1 MTRYSNF
8 IKATSLSPDTAETL
22 YKLIDSTP
30 ELKKLTG
37 AQCAAVAALVFHQK
51 VVSYDEGWGD
61 SKSYF
66 TNILNTL

>member
-8 IKATSLSPDTAETL
+8 IKATSLTLNTAETL

-30 ELKKLTG
+30 ELNKLTG

-51 VVSYDEGWGD
+51 VASYDEGWVD
-61 SKSYF
+61 RQKLF
-66 TNILNTL
+66 H

>member
-8 IKATSLSPDTAETL
+8 IKTTSLTPNTAETL

-30 ELKKLTG
+30 ELNKLTG

-51 VVSYDEGWGD
+51 VASYDEGWVD
-61 SKSYF
+61 RQKLF
-66 TNILNTL
+66 H